1 MYECAASANERPLHD
16 ADDHAADDVDEHDQ
30 QAGDGVAANE
40 FGGAVHGAEEAAF
53 VFQPLTAAAR
63 FFFVDEARR
72 KVRIDRHLLAGH
84 GVKVE
89 ARSDFSDAPR
99 AFRYDDEVHDDQ
111 DCEHDD
117 PDDEVAAHHEI
128 AERSITC
135 PAASVPSWPRDRIR
149 RVEARLSASRSIVAI
164 NSTVGKAE
172 NSSGVW
178 MNSAVMRI
186 NTEKM
191 MEIASEKS
199 SSSGGSG
206 RISTTR
212 MVRTPIASA
221 ISPRLKKGA
230 NLVEAR

>member
-1 MYECAASANERPLHD
+1 
-16 ADDHAADDVDEHDQ
+16 
-30 QAGDGVAANE
+30 
-40 FGGAVHGAEEAAF
+40 
-53 VFQPLTAAAR
+53 
-63 FFFVDEARR
+63 
-72 KVRIDRHLLAGH
+72 
-84 GVKVE
+84 
-89 ARSDFSDAPR
+89 
-99 AFRYDDEVHDDQ
+99 
-111 DCEHDD
+111 
-117 PDDEVAAHHEI
+117 
-128 AERSITC
+128 
-135 PAASVPSWPRDRIR
+135 
-149 RVEARLSASRSIVAI
+149 
-164 NSTVGKAE
+164 
-172 NSSGVW
+172 

>member
-128 AERSITC
+128 AERFDH
-135 PAASVPSWPRDRIR
+135 V
-149 RVEARLSASRSIVAI
+149 
-164 NSTVGKAE
+164 
-172 NSSGVW
+172 
-178 MNSAVMRI
+178 
-186 NTEKM
+186 
-191 MEIASEKS
+191 
-199 SSSGGSG
+199 SGGVGSFVAARQDQAG
-206 RISTTR
+206 
-212 MVRTPIASA
+212 
-221 ISPRLKKGA
+221 GGE
-230 NLVEAR
+230 VEREPQHRRDQ

>member
-1 MYECAASANERPLHD
+1 MRP
-16 ADDHAADDVDEHDQ
+16 EP
-30 QAGDGVAANE
+30 
-40 FGGAVHGAEEAAF
+40 F
-53 VFQPLTAAAR
+53 VMTTKFTMIRIVNTMIPMTKLPLITKLPNA
-63 FFFVDEARR
+63 
-72 KVRIDRHLLAGH
+72 
-84 GVKVE
+84 
-89 ARSDFSDAPR
+89 
-99 AFRYDDEVHDDQ
+99 
-111 DCEHDD
+111 
-117 PDDEVAAHHEI
+117 
-128 AERSITC
+128 SITC

-164 NSTVGKAE
+164 SSTVGKAE

-206 RISTTR
+206 RIRTTR

-221 ISPRLKKGA
+221 MSPRLKKAPISPRPGSLMPLTAWAGA
-230 NLVEAR
+230 AVMSLMFDSLGA